1 MDWRVNDQTILLD
14 TQIKMKKYRCERG
27 DATTAFKQ
35 SRFFLLLFI
44 RKLQECCVCVRR
56 KNCEAIRFDF
66 DISQRIKI
74 YTFRIESN
82 DRKIYAI
89 SLLANQNDVQCT
101 VFFSHLCILSIGF
114 RSSSTKFIAVSQC
127 IRVFFF
133 TEPTHDDSCFTT
145 NS

>member
-101 VFFSHLCILSIGF
+101 VFFFSFVYTFNRISIIEYKIYCCIIVH
-114 RSSSTKFIAVSQC
+114 SSSLF
-127 IRVFFF
+127 
-133 TEPTHDDSCFTT
+133 H
-145 NS
+145 